1 MSDYITGLRGDLV
14 DAADRRRRR
23 SRLGAARRRLVVVP
37 RFWRPALAGAAI
49 AASVLAAL
57 VVASTLSPSRYVAR
71 PEIAAVVQIGGQPQ
85 DAVLAGGSLW
95 VSDYSG
101 HVIRVDP
108 ASGRVTA
115 RIDVDGN
122 PEGIAAGA
130 GGVLVTSPDAY
141 RDGRGSLLSRID
153 PRTGDVER
161 IRVRGYVME
170 LAVGAGG
177 VWVLDWHNPL
187 LHRIDPASHDRTATV
202 GVPRAAVAAAAGG
215 DRTLWALGQEGTV
228 SSIDGN
234 SLAIQQVPRVAGTL
248 ADGFANAL
256 AADAEGAW
264 VANPQAGMLL
274 RIESGQVVSRI
285 PVGPDPGPV
294 AVGDGAVWAAYGD
307 HVALRGNYRLARI
320 DPETDEIAA
329 KVDLGRHQPKAIL
342 PIGDD
347 VWVIASDGTALL
359 VTSSDN

>member
-14 DAADRRRRR
+14 DAADRHRRR
-23 SRLGAARRRLVVVP
+23 SRLGTARRRLVVLP

-57 VVASTLSPSRYVAR
+57 VVASTLSPSRHVAR
-71 PEIAAVVQIGGQPQ
+71 PKIAAVVQIGGQPQ

-101 HVIRVDP
+101 HVTKLDP
-108 ASGRVTA
+108 GSGRVTA

-130 GGVLVTSPDAY
+130 GGVWAASPDAY

-161 IRVRGYVME
+161 IRARGYVMG
-170 LAVGAGG
+170 LALGAGG
-177 VWVLDWHNPL
+177 VWLLDWHNPRL
-187 LHRIDPASHDRTATV
+187 QRIDPASHERTATV
-202 GVPRAAVAAAAGG
+202 ELPREVVTVAAGG
-215 DRTLWALGQEGTV
+215 DKTLWGLGPEGTV

-234 SLAIQQVPRVAGTL
+234 SLAVQRAPRVAGTSGE
-248 ADGFANAL
+248 AFANAL

-264 VANPQAGMLL
+264 VANPEADVVL

-294 AVGDGAVWAAYGD
+294 AVGDDAVWVAYGD
-307 HVALRGNYRLARI
+307 RTALPDNYRLARI
-320 DPETDEIAA
+320 DPETDTVAA
-329 KVDLGRHQPKAIL
+329 TVDLGRHQPKAIL
-342 PIGDD
+342 PVGDD
-347 VWVIASDGTALL
+347 VWVIAGDGTALL
-359 VTSSDN
+359 VTTSDD